1 MDKSLMT
8 MGKIPDDKLS
18 HPYIEGVNAF
28 INSVRAVV
36 DLSGNIPCPC
46 IHCVNCYRQSPQTV
60 HIHLLHRGMIVF
72 SQTAQPT
79 GGRQNDGDLFRAL
92 LDTAHWYLLYN
103 SPELEPY
110 LKYVISYAY
119 IV

>member
-1 MDKSLMT
+1 MDKSWMT

-46 IHCVNCYRQSPQTV
+46 IHCAIPLTQEKISNLVFKKKFS
-60 HIHLLHRGMIVF
+60 IVKGL
-72 SQTAQPT
+72 SM
-79 GGRQNDGDLFRAL
+79 
-92 LDTAHWYLLYN
+92 
-103 SPELEPY
+103 
-110 LKYVISYAY
+110 
-119 IV
+119 